1 MAVESGE
8 WTGLAT
14 RLVANA
20 QVVSA
25 AVHSG
30 SQPAS
35 SAEAAEFVLGMHHLV
50 DALTAASIRIGL
62 AYRDQLPDDIVDQFR
77 AAVVHMR
84 AVSLDHV
91 AEALAQARR

>member
-1 MAVESGE
+1 MAVKSGE
-8 WTGLAT
+8 WTALTT
-14 RLVANA
+14 RLVASA

-25 AVHSG
+25 AVHAG

-35 SAEAAEFVLGMHHLV
+35 LAEAAEFVRGTHHLIE
-50 DALTAASIRIGL
+50 ALTAASTRIGL

-77 AAVVHMR
+77 TAVVHMR

-91 AEALAQARR
+91 ADALAQARR